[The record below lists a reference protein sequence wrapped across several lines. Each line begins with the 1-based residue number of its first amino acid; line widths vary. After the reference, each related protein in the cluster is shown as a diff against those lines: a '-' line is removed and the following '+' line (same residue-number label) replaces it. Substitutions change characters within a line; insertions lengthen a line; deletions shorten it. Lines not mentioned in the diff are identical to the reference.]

1 MYGDCRA
8 CYRIKRYEQMLSKGS
23 RTVLRLHLF
32 IKSSLFVFII
42 MDYTL
47 SINA

>member
-32 IKSSLFVFII
+32 YKIVAFCLYHNGLYPL
-42 MDYTL
+42 D
-47 SINA
+47 